1 MEEAGNRWGFN
12 GKGRWAHRGM
22 MRAAEAIR
30 EDLEKTGLLNTI
42 FGRIPEPSADVGLTT
57 PLSRVNISLC
67 SHRIDYRTHPHTNY
81 LSNRSVCFIENSL
94 CSLRISDDWSLIG

>member
-1 MEEAGNRWGFN
+1 MEEVGNRWGFN
-12 GKGRWAHRGM
+12 GKGRWAHSGM

-57 PLSRVNISLC
+57 PLSRVNIS
-67 SHRIDYRTHPHTNY
+67 P
-81 LSNRSVCFIENSL
+81 VAIE
-94 CSLRISDDWSLIG
+94 